1 MISTIELI
9 QQRILHHEELNEL
22 KMMND
27 SDVIQEFD
35 KFMSAFSNEK
45 NAIDRKIVNSLGSS
59 NDESDNIIEID
70 DNDKKMKFSKRND
83 NADMIENENEYK
95 NKYKKKYEKKEEWWD
110 NSDLRLTVVNEQA
123 WIFFNQLH
131 YSVALSDTQM
141 NISSTSLH
149 VLTSRVENSSQYSI
163 STL

>member
-1 MISTIELI
+1 MSRYMISTIELI

-22 KMMND
+22 KTMND

-59 NDESDNIIEID
+59 DDKSDDIIEID
-70 DNDKKMKFSKRND
+70 DNGKKMKFSKRND

-95 NKYKKKYEKKEEWWD
+95 NKYKKKYEKKKKKKKKKNDEIIVI
-110 NSDLRLTVVNEQA
+110 SD
-123 WIFFNQLH
+123 
-131 YSVALSDTQM
+131 
-141 NISSTSLH
+141 
-149 VLTSRVENSSQYSI
+149 
-163 STL
+163 